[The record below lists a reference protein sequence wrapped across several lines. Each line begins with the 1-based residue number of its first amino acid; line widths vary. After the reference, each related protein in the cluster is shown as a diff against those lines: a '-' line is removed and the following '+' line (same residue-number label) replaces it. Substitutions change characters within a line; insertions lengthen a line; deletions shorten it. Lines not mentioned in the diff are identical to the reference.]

1 MIDVL
6 LALLGF
12 GLFGL
17 WLAVQVALNRRLRRW
32 IASGEGRGPLRLRPV
47 QVGQNCLLT
56 LGQLRRLLQQI
67 RQALHLAVVL
77 LVAYVVLPFP
87 LDRLPATHALS
98 VRWQNQLR
106 QLALHTGELLR
117 DILPDLL
124 VIGLIVVITSAVLR
138 GIHAWFAA
146 MEQGRVRLDWFYPE
160 WARPT
165 ARLVSLAVL
174 VMAAVMAY
182 PFVPGSNSRV
192 FQNTS
197 IFVGALALLGSSGV
211 ATNVVSGLML
221 TYTRAFQVGD
231 RISLDGRVGTVL
243 SCNLLVTR
251 LRTTRNEVVSLPNAS
266 VLNAAVVNYSLIRRE
281 RDRPVLLTVAVN
293 VDLDVPWRRVH
304 QCLIEAARSTEG
316 VSLDEPPEVQQV
328 ALERSCL
335 SYELTVAVADVSLYC
350 QTQSRLLAAIQ
361 DVFMAH
367 GLALLTPEA
376 VAVRRDQRG

>member
-1 MIDVL
+1 MTDAL

-12 GLFGL
+12 GLFSL
-17 WLAVQVALNRRLRRW
+17 WLGVQMILNRRLHCW
-32 IASGEGRGPLRLRPV
+32 IASGAGRGPLRLRPL

-67 RQALHLAVVL
+67 RQLLHLAVVM

-87 LDRLPATHALS
+87 LDRLPATHDLA

-106 QLALHTGELLR
+106 GLLVQSGALLR

-124 VIGLIVVITSAVLR
+124 VIGLIVVTTSAVLR

-165 ARLVSLAVL
+165 ARLASLAVL

-211 ATNVVSGLML
+211 ASNVVSGLML

-251 LRTTRNEVVSLPNAS
+251 LRTIRNEVVSLPNAA

-281 RDRPVLLTVAVN
+281 RDRPVLLSVTVH
-293 VDLDVPWRRVH
+293 VDLEVPWRRVQ
-304 QCLIEAARSTEG
+304 QCLIEAATNTAG
-316 VSLDEPPEVQQV
+316 VSRDEPTEVQQV

-335 SYELTVAVADVSLYC
+335 SYELTVGVAEVSAYS
-350 QTQSRLLAAIQ
+350 QTQSQLLASIQ
-361 DVFMAH
+361 DVFLER
-367 GLALLTPEA
+367 GIALITPEA
-376 VAVRRDQRG
+376 VAVRPDRR